1 MRRLF
6 LAGLLVLCAAA
17 TAAAQSLNVNSPA
30 PLQPGVNQSQTDNF
44 TGTHYW
50 YFYGGPGAVTV
61 HCQFTA
67 GTVLG
72 AQTNSQLTFTI
83 EDAAMT
89 WHTSKTLNG
98 SGPHSLTLDGTLK
111 KRTKLILAVAPISG
125 GLVRMGGAYSITV
138 SGAVA
143 YGSAKAGD
151 PIVGTYTQMAGMTS
165 NIGLTKF
172 KADGTVVA
180 ASGDSGTWKLFDAGT
195 HAYVIVIAGQRLS
208 VILKPGVGLV
218 DSASPDIIEF
228 KATQ

>member
-6 LAGLLVLCAAA
+6 LAALFVFCAA
-17 TAAAQSLNVNSPA
+17 TASAQSLNVNSPA

-50 YFYGGPGAVTV
+50 YFYGGPGTVTV

-98 SGPHSLTLDGTLK
+98 SGAHSLTLNGTLK

-125 GLVRMGGAYSITV
+125 GLVRTGGAYSISL

-172 KADGTVVA
+172 KADGTVAA

-195 HAYVIVIAGQRLS
+195 HTYVVVIGGQRLS
-208 VILKPGVGLV
+208 LILKPGVGLV
-218 DSASPDIIEF
+218 DSASPDIIDF